1 MHIKKRDITN
11 LVKNDTLDNNK
22 NKYTNVQLTPNDNP
36 HYEVMAIILE
46 TYWNG
51 LTTNLLRT
59 SSYYAIKPSKYCW
72 RHLKDPRK
80 DYIDY
85 SNKCMWC

>member
-11 LVKNDTLDNNK
+11 LVKNDTLNNNK

-51 LTTNLLRT
+51 
-59 SSYYAIKPSKYCW
+59 
-72 RHLKDPRK
+72 
-80 DYIDY
+80 
-85 SNKCMWC
+85 